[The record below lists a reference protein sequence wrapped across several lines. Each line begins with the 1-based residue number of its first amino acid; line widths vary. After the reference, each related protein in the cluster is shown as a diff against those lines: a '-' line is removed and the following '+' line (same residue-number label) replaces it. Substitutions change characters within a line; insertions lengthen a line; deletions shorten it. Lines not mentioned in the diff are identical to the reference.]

1 VKFKSQSYGQNFSLQ
16 FYLGKWNFILTR
28 QILSRPA
35 KAKFYFSKAIAFI
48 YLALYTILYSSRSFK
63 RSIALILLVFCTGR
77 LVDLGKD
84 QFRRSGQDYAAFPH
98 FIRCRLAKFIS
109 AAELSAESRCLV

>member
-1 VKFKSQSYGQNFSLQ
+1 LQ

-28 QILSRPA
+28 KIISRPA
-35 KAKFYFSKAIAFI
+35 KAKFHFNGLFLLIS
-48 YLALYTILYSSRSFK
+48 LALY
-63 RSIALILLVFCTGR
+63 TGR

-84 QFRRSGQDYAAFPH
+84 QFRRSGQDYAAFTH